1 MQSNFHSSELA
12 GDQPSRVQLKFEVI
26 LVLALCLGQ
35 SAVYSL
41 VSFLNKVTR
50 APLREQTTSMN
61 NPMSVRPWF
70 DLTYQLLDIF
80 FALVPVVLGLYL
92 LARTLGLRPRH
103 VGFDFAKP
111 ARDLGWGAGL
121 FLAMGLGTLGI
132 YAAGRAAG
140 LTTAL
145 SVANLEDYW
154 WTVPVLLLSAAR
166 HAVLEEVI
174 MLAFLFA
181 YGKALRLS
189 PWVMIIGSA
198 VVRGSYHLYQG
209 VGPFIGNALMGVI
222 FGWFYLKYG
231 RVMPLVIAHF
241 LLDAVGFVG
250 FALIGPAIGIG
261 G

>member
-1 MQSNFHSSELA
+1 MQSNLVDNNPT
-12 GDQPSRVQLKFEVI
+12 GRVPGPGVLKFEVV

-35 SAVYSL
+35 SAVYS
-41 VSFLNKVTR
+41 VISFLDKVTR

-61 NPMSVRPWF
+61 NPLSVRPWF
-70 DLTYQLLDIF
+70 DLAYQLLDIF
-80 FALVPVVLGLYL
+80 FALVPVVLALYL
-92 LARTLGLRPRH
+92 LSRSLGLGARH
-103 VGFDFAKP
+103 LGFDFARP
-111 ARDLGWGAGL
+111 GRDAAWGAGL
-121 FLAMGLGTLGI
+121 FVAMGLGTLGV
-132 YAAGRAAG
+132 YAAGRMLG
-140 LTTAL
+140 VTTAL
-145 SVANLEDYW
+145 SVANLADYW

-189 PWVMIIGSA
+189 PWLMIIASA
-198 VVRGSYHLYQG
+198 LLRGSYHLYQG
-209 VGPFIGNALMGVI
+209 FGPFIGNALMGVV

-261 G
+261 S